1 MLSLTSFTSINLQ
14 IYAIIRKNIKRFIL
28 QTIKTIEELQDIR
41 KNINST
47 VGFVPT
53 MGALHDGHLSLI
65 KQARVQNEIVV
76 VSIFVNPTQFLPGE
90 DLDKYPKKMEAD
102 AKICELANVDY
113 LFTPEIHTMYSKDE
127 VLIKAPNLR
136 SYTLEGEQ
144 RPGHFDGVLQIVL
157 KLFNLV
163 QPTNAYF
170 GKKDAQQL
178 ALIKQMTKNL
188 FMSLTIV
195 ECAIIR
201 ESDGLAMSSRNVYL
215 TQEERT
221 QALKI
226 SKSLKVAAKM
236 VGQNELDVLKI
247 IEQMKETM
255 RGMDIE
261 YLSIVNR
268 EFQQISKIDIG
279 NTIILVA
286 VKVGTPRLIDNIWL

>member
-1 MLSLTSFTSINLQ
+1 LQ
-14 IYAIIRKNIKRFIL
+14 I
-28 QTIKTIEELQDIR
+28 IKTIEELQSIR
-41 KNINST
+41 KNIDAS

-65 KQARVQNEIVV
+65 KQSRVENEIVV

-90 DLDKYPKKMEAD
+90 DLGKYPKKMEAD

-113 LFTPEIHTMYSKDE
+113 LFTPEINTMYTEDE

-178 ALIKQMTKNL
+178 ALIKQMAKNL
-188 FMSLTIV
+188 FMSLNIV
-195 ECAIIR
+195 ECEIIR

-215 TQEERT
+215 SQEERVE
-221 QALKI
+221 ALKI
-226 SKSLKVAAKM
+226 SKSLKIAAKM
-236 VGQNELDVLKI
+236 VGQNELDVTTI
-247 IEQMKETM
+247 IEQMQETM
-255 RGMDIE
+255 QGMEIE
-261 YLSIVNR
+261 YISIINAD
-268 EFQQISKIDIG
+268 FQQINTIEIG